1 MHITRQ
7 DGTGPRGAHV
17 EQHVEYA
24 DEIDLRE
31 YIEVLWRGKWVI
43 VIVTL
48 CAMLSAAGVSFF
60 LLDPVYESS
69 VVLTV
74 SLPEQVQGDLGDPV
88 IANVIGGTPQAHARL
103 IESPAVLQRATGVL
117 AAQNVR
123 TSPRAL
129 RGMIS
134 AKVVG
139 DTAKGDKLIEIT
151 ARDKT
156 PEGAKAVADAVASGY
171 LAFLSDLVSTRLSS
185 LRETL
190 GAELAHRSAD
200 LENAT
205 KELSAFMAKSGG
217 QRLIEQ
223 EIDAKTVLL
232 ANYKGENARLKVEAK
247 AVAESLRVLES
258 HLKNTPEKL
267 SIKKSFSDALI
278 VTSKL
283 EPGAA
288 ILTTEEL
295 NPAYPDLIT
304 QVALKKATL
313 AELDA
318 RMKAGNDAVA
328 ALSAELEALEA
339 ALVESAIQEQNLR
352 ERLEVAQSRYIEI
365 ATQLQSL
372 AGREPHA
379 MVRSAVDIVA
389 PASLPVEPSGPR
401 KLLNIATA
409 GVLGVMV
416 SVFVVFIMHYW
427 RSTQPMPGPQQPIAG
442 RST

>member
-1 MHITRQ
+1 MYTTRQ
-7 DGTGPRGAHV
+7 GGTGPRGAHV

-31 YIEVLWRGKWVI
+31 YIEVLWGGKWVI

-60 LLDPVYESS
+60 VLDPVYESS

-88 IANVIGGTPQAHARL
+88 IAGVIGGTPQAHARL
-103 IESPAVLQRATGVL
+103 IESPAVLQRAIGVL

-123 TSPRAL
+123 ISPRAL

-139 DTAKGDKLIEIT
+139 DTAKGDKLVEIT

-156 PEGAKAVADAVASGY
+156 PEGARAVADAVASGY

-200 LENAT
+200 LEDAT

-232 ANYKGENARLKVEAK
+232 ANYKGEDARLKVEAK

-258 HLKNTPEKL
+258 HLMNTPEKL
-267 SIKKSFSDALI
+267 PIKKSFSDDLI
-278 VTSKL
+278 VSSKL

-295 NPAYPDLIT
+295 NPAYPNLMT

-313 AELDA
+313 AELNA
-318 RMKAGNDAVA
+318 RMKAGNDAIA

-352 ERLEVAQSRYIEI
+352 ERLEAAQSRYIEI

-372 AGREPHA
+372 AGREPDA

-401 KLLNIATA
+401 KLLNIAIA

-427 RSTQPMPGPQQPIAG
+427 RSTQPMPAPQQPVAG
-442 RST
+442 RQT